1 MTKRK
6 SIVSKLLLLMVI
18 LTLISCCFLGNTFAR
33 YISKDSGSA
42 SITVAKWDVKNN
54 EGDVTL
60 TFDKL
65 SPDMDPYTSSPR
77 TNSTG
82 KIKVA
87 ELVNGGDV
95 DANVTFTFDD
105 TAAITY
111 AGGSFEAANNGE
123 NKPAGE
129 AEVQALFSIKFYYS
143 TTDDAAASATTEI
156 TSKVTKV
163 SLAKKTGVAYVY
175 AEVIWSSDDAESGSD
190 AGRAADQLDTWVGMN
205 VTNVSF
211 GLSYEAVQA
220 TQSSPQA

>member
-33 YISKDSGSA
+33 YISKGSGSA

-54 EGDVTL
+54 EEDVTL

-65 SPDMDPYTSSPR
+65 SPNKDPYTSSPR

-95 DANVTFTFDD
+95 DANVTFTFDGP
-105 TAAITY
+105 AAITY
-111 AGGSFEAANNGE
+111 AGGGSFGEANNGE
-123 NKPAGE
+123 NENKPADE
-129 AEVQALFSIKFYYS
+129 AKVQALFSIKLYYS
-143 TTDDAAASATTEI
+143 TTNGAESATEI
-156 TSKVTKV
+156 TSGETI

-175 AEVIWSSDDAESGSD
+175 AEVIWSSDDKTSGSD

-211 GLSYEAVQA
+211 ELSYKAEQA

>member
-54 EGDVTL
+54 KEEGVTL
-60 TFDKL
+60 TFEKL
-65 SPDMDPYTSSPR
+65 SPNKDPYTGSPR

-95 DANVTFTFDD
+95 DADVTFTFGD
-105 TAAITY
+105 AAITY
-111 AGGSFEAANNGE
+111 AGGSFEAANNGD
-123 NKPAGE
+123 NKPADE
-129 AEVQALFSIKFYYS
+129 AKVQELFSIKFYYS
-143 TTDDAAASATTEI
+143 TTDDAAASATKEI
-156 TSKVTKV
+156 TSEVTKV

-175 AEVIWSSDDAESGSD
+175 AEVIWSSDDAESG
-190 AGRAADQLDTWVGMN
+190 GLAADQLDTWVGMN

-211 GLSYEAVQA
+211 ELSYEAVQT